1 MRRVQSF
8 VRRSAALA
16 ALLTLVPMLMVT
28 LSGSPARA
36 GDGRQRD
43 LYLASRDDMQ
53 KVLRR
58 LGEMPASR
66 GGTFVGIV
74 GGLAALNFIE
84 RLQPS
89 EILLVDLNPAQVQY
103 GRCVVELVKLSPS
116 RKEFVAAFFSRPF
129 ASDEPAFLA
138 QPGNLTLLRANTQK
152 IKEAALRE
160 SCTRDL
166 ALIAEATYDPA
177 KEALLV
183 PRNTNGKYV
192 QLRGP
197 DQGMPGDFNF
207 LYFDRG
213 WLESDASYER
223 TRAALRAAR
232 IRFLVSDI
240 GAVPVNEIPGQDI
253 FFWGSNLSTWFREGK
268 EAYER
273 FVMRAHD
280 EFFARN
286 RAIRFVFMSTYRRTA
301 TTNFMPFIQLAKG
314 DHLDASAKVRKW
326 VLGKRVLELIP
337 GTARFGT
344 ELRAKEVVVQQ
355 ASQPIAATA
364 TFDVAILHLL
374 NNAGIRWWR
383 ENRTTEFAAVYD
395 QVLTR
400 ANEVVILE
408 HNRASGDFSDKERA
422 RMIGLGDLLQP
433 LFPILAKRRLSLDLE
448 HAVGDVDTIRNTVLH
463 IRKL

>member
-1 MRRVQSF
+1 MQRVVQ
-8 VRRSAALA
+8 RSGASMVML
-16 ALLTLVPMLMVT
+16 ALLLVA
-28 LSGSPARA
+28 LSAPHARA

-43 LYLASRDDMQ
+43 LYLASRDDIQ
-53 KVLRR
+53 KVLKR

-84 RLQPS
+84 RLQPAD
-89 EILLVDLNPAQVQY
+89 ILLVDLNPAQVQY

-116 RKEFVAAFFSRPF
+116 RNAFVAALFSRPF
-129 ASDEPAFLA
+129 VSDEPAFLA
-138 QPGNLTLLRANTQK
+138 QAGSAALLQAHTRK
-152 IKEAALRE
+152 IQDAALRE
-160 SCTRDL
+160 SCARDL

-177 KEALLV
+177 TQALRV
-183 PRNTNGKYV
+183 ERNTNGSYL

-197 DQGMPGDFNF
+197 DQGMPAGFNY
-207 LYFDRG
+207 LYYDRG
-213 WLESDASYER
+213 WLASDASYDR
-223 TRAALRAAR
+223 TRAALAAAR
-232 IRFLVSDI
+232 VRFLVSDI
-240 GAVPVNEIPGQDI
+240 GAVPVQDIQGQDI
-253 FFWGSNLSTWFREGK
+253 FLWGSNLSTWFREGR

-301 TTNFMPFIQLAKG
+301 TTQFVPFIQLAKG

-326 VLGKRVLELIP
+326 TAGKRVLELIP

-344 ELRAKEVVVQQ
+344 ELRAKEVVVQP
-355 ASQPIAATA
+355 ASAPIDAAA
-364 TFDVAILHLL
+364 SFDVAVLHIL
-374 NNAGIRWWR
+374 NNSGLRWWR
-383 ENRTTEFAAVYD
+383 EDRTREFAALYE

-408 HNRASGDFSDKERA
+408 HHRVSQDFSDKERA

-448 HAVGDVDTIRNTVLH
+448 HAVGDVDSLRNMVLH
-463 IRKL
+463 IKKL